1 MEVFVAAVA
10 ARHDLLVRVSP
21 LVGVVFKG
29 SPSKVATSMGVV
41 SSAVLDEVGDV
52 LIAVSVAGSVGAIS
66 LASSSVFKITMA
78 IEAGGPCF
86 QQKDHTEQLSALW
99 TIAALPPPSSL
110 IAVTMMT
117 FRYATAVSA
126 VLGHPINAMTSTGLV
141 SILSLEECMFSDV
154 DPLDSSVS
162 PITSAAVGPTVGQ
175 YYRGAVVVAMS
186 MYGGVCCLA
195 LSGALLLRWRVR
207 TQHFA
212 SHFATLRFPS
222 VGVLLVGLFGQGLAT
237 CGMSLIRLGESAGDI
252 ALGVA
257 SLLVCVLL
265 AVLAGLVTTAWLQAR
280 VVKQKPTARRRGWA
294 GRFLSY
300 AVWPNHWQDT
310 SGGLQFKQRYFLL
323 LDDLQRPW
331 WTAVE
336 MSSSVIQGCILGLRI
351 DSITVCRGQLW
362 ALTAH
367 CVLLLVA
374 AVYFRPC
381 GAALSNVFLLLSKLG
396 ASLISL
402 LVLLHSI
409 TLVEAFAQAAEVAT
423 SVSTAVA
430 SLQVVV
436 QVLLF
441 LSTSPLYRWF
451 QRAFRKSNAAG
462 RRDEPEPPLDLSLGG
477 ITERGMA
484 DVVVEN
490 RFREFA
496 GQTASAISRRE
507 VMQQLMTA
515 ADPRTP
521 RNERL
526 FWLLRAAIAEQQ
538 LRDHLYSSY

>member
-1 MEVFVAAVA
+1 
-10 ARHDLLVRVSP
+10 
-21 LVGVVFKG
+21 
-29 SPSKVATSMGVV
+29 
-41 SSAVLDEVGDV
+41 
-52 LIAVSVAGSVGAIS
+52 
-66 LASSSVFKITMA
+66 
-78 IEAGGPCF
+78 
-86 QQKDHTEQLSALW
+86 
-99 TIAALPPPSSL
+99 
-110 IAVTMMT
+110 
-117 FRYATAVSA
+117 
-126 VLGHPINAMTSTGLV
+126 
-141 SILSLEECMFSDV
+141 
-154 DPLDSSVS
+154 
-162 PITSAAVGPTVGQ
+162 
-175 YYRGAVVVAMS
+175 
-186 MYGGVCCLA
+186 
-195 LSGALLLRWRVR
+195 
-207 TQHFA
+207 
-212 SHFATLRFPS
+212 
-222 VGVLLVGLFGQGLAT
+222 
-237 CGMSLIRLGESAGDI
+237 
-252 ALGVA
+252 
-257 SLLVCVLL
+257 
-265 AVLAGLVTTAWLQAR
+265 
-280 VVKQKPTARRRGWA
+280 
-294 GRFLSY
+294 
-300 AVWPNHWQDT
+300 
-310 SGGLQFKQRYFLL
+310 
-323 LDDLQRPW
+323 
-331 WTAVE
+331 

-430 SLQVVV
+430 SVQLVAQVIAA
-436 QVLLF
+436 LL
-441 LSTSPLYRWF
+441 LSQTCSPSSLL
-451 QRAFRKSNAAG
+451 RAFRKSNAAG